1 MKKTIK
7 SAHTVWF
14 HLYKILENVNETAV
28 TGRAK
33 WLPGDGVKCMSKQGK
48 RYYKGVWGQIWG

>member
-1 MKKTIK
+1 LKKTIK

-33 WLPGDGVKCMSKQGK
+33 WLPGDGIKCMSKQGK
-48 RYYKGVWGQIWG
+48 RYYKGV